1 MNPPP
6 GISIIICTWNRAQ
19 SLHTTLTSLNAQ
31 QHCEGHAIEVVV
43 VDNNSHDQTKAVV
56 EALRPNWRL
65 GTLLYTF
72 EPRQG
77 KQFALNRG
85 VNASAHDILA
95 FTDDDILFAEDWVR
109 EIRRVFT
116 AHAVDLV
123 GGKTLVT
130 WPASG
135 PPPWY
140 HPSMAAVL
148 GAIDLGDQRQAPAPP
163 SYAPAGANL
172 IVRRS
177 LLQRIGGFSE
187 SHFRHMDFEFGM
199 RSARRKAS
207 IAYEP
212 RLVVFAPVAPACL
225 TKRYFRRWSFKAG
238 ITHDSNEASPGE
250 PSPSAPLWIYRQLLE
265 DCIALVLTS
274 WRKPAAQ
281 NFFCELR
288 AWRSF
293 GKIAGYWHH
302 KLRPGQHEKWIE
314 HFSQKKKNVY

>member
-1 MNPPP
+1 MNTAP

-19 SLHTTLTSLNAQ
+19 SLHATLTSLNAQ
-31 QHCEGHAIEVVV
+31 KACEGCAIEVVV
-43 VDNNSHDQTKAVV
+43 VDNNSHDQTKAMV
-56 EALRPNWRL
+56 EAMQASWRL

-85 VNASAHDILA
+85 VDSSAHDLLA
-95 FTDDDILFAEDWVR
+95 FTDDDILFTENWVC
-109 EIRRVFT
+109 EIHRIFT
-116 AHAVDLV
+116 THAVDLV

-130 WPASG
+130 WPPLG
-135 PPPWY
+135 QPHWY
-140 HPSMAAVL
+140 HPGMAAVL

-163 SYAPAGANL
+163 DYAPAGANL

-212 RLVVFAPVAPACL
+212 SLVVFAPVDQACL

-238 ITHDSNEASPGE
+238 INHDDPEASSGAP
-250 PSPSAPLWIYRQLLE
+250 PPPAPLWIYRQLLE
-265 DCIALVLTS
+265 DCAALVVAG
-274 WRKPAAQ
+274 WRKPAPQ
-281 NFFCELR
+281 NFFRELR
-288 AWRSF
+288 AWRSL
-293 GKIAGYWHH
+293 GKIAGYWHQ
-302 KLRPGQHEKWIE
+302 KLRPGQHDKWIE
-314 HFSQKKKNVY
+314 NFSQKKKNVY